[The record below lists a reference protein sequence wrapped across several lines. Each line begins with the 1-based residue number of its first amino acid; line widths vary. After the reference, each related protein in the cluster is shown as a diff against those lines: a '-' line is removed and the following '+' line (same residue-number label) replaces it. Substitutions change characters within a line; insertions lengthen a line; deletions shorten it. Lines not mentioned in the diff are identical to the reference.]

1 MIKQVSFLAALLFS
15 SMANAGFYSGSGLL
29 AESGGYVKNKSGEAT
44 VAEALNGG
52 MFMGYV
58 AGVFDTYSMQGN
70 RNICPEAGIS
80 IGVATD
86 AVMQYLNEHP
96 EQLHYSAPSVI
107 MLALTAAYPCVRH

>member
-1 MIKQVSFLAALLFS
+1 
-15 SMANAGFYSGSGLL
+15 
-29 AESGGYVKNKSGEAT
+29 
-44 VAEALNGG
+44 
-52 MFMGYV
+52 
-58 AGVFDTYSMQGN
+58 MQGN

-80 IGVATD
+80 IGVAAD

>member
-29 AESGGYVKNKSGEAT
+29 EESSGYVKNKSGEAT

-70 RNICPEAGIS
+70 RGSRDEHRRSRRRG
-80 IGVATD
+80 D
-86 AVMQYLNEHP
+86 AVFERA
-96 EQLHYSAPSVI
+96 S
-107 MLALTAAYPCVRH
+107 

>member
-1 MIKQVSFLAALLFS
+1 MIKQVFF
-15 SMANAGFYSGSGLL
+15 SGLIIFL
-29 AESGGYVKNKSGEAT
+29 NGKCGVLFGQRFAGGIRRLRKNKSGEAT

-80 IGVATD
+80 IGVAAD
-86 AVMQYLNEHP
+86 AVMQYLNAHP

>member
-1 MIKQVSFLAALLFS
+1 MRVLFGQRF
-15 SMANAGFYSGSGLL
+15 AGGIRRLR
-29 AESGGYVKNKSGEAT
+29 KNKSGEAT

-80 IGVATD
+80 IGGRRRGD
-86 AVMQYLNEHP
+86 AVFERA
-96 EQLHYSAPSVI
+96 S
-107 MLALTAAYPCVRH
+107 